1 MPSDLQLLNVQQ
13 IASVIGV
20 IAYALLFIS
29 TQQSKLEEIRKLAG
43 IEDNSSNLNPDKIS
57 AASSWSRFIAILLLT
72 IVAIIRLRQRLEE
85 QQSGEQTDSLVPIKN
100 ITLGGILGTI
110 AAFIVSVGAQQ
121 RADEGESR
129 IAII

>member
-1 MPSDLQLLNVQQ
+1 MVSF
-13 IASVIGV
+13 
-20 IAYALLFIS
+20 Y
-29 TQQSKLEEIRKLAG
+29 
-43 IEDNSSNLNPDKIS
+43 SNFTIN
-57 AASSWSRFIAILLLT
+57 